1 MRTRHSAPN
10 RRISGTRASPIT
22 VEPMALDD
30 LPQVMAIDA
39 ASFPR
44 PWPEPSWRHEIIA
57 NANARCYVARV
68 APAAANLGLWRHLRA
83 RLFGMS
89 EGADSVVAGMVC
101 MWVIIDEAHI
111 ATIAAHPKYRGRKV
125 GEHLLR
131 HCLRHAID
139 NKCITV
145 MLEVRVSNTVAQN
158 LYRKFGFAVTG
169 ERKKYYSDNLED
181 ALIMTIENLQSP
193 DYQLRLQSL

>member
-1 MRTRHSAPN
+1 MQ
-10 RRISGTRASPIT
+10 
-22 VEPMALDD
+22 LDD

-57 NANARCYVARV
+57 NSNARCYVARV
-68 APAAANLGLWRHLRA
+68 ARTAANPSRWQQLRA
-83 RLFGMS
+83 RLFGIS
-89 EGADSVVAGMVC
+89 EDLGSVVAGMVC
-101 MWVIIDEAHI
+101 MWVVIDEAHI
-111 ATIAAHPKYRGRKV
+111 ATIAVHPSYRGRKV

-131 HCLRHAID
+131 HCIQQAIAS
-139 NKCITV
+139 NCITI

-181 ALIMTIENLQSP
+181 ALIMTIEDLQSA
-193 DYQLRLQSL
+193 DYRLRLQSL

>member
-1 MRTRHSAPN
+1 
-10 RRISGTRASPIT
+10 
-22 VEPMALDD
+22 MALDD

-44 PWPEPSWRHEIIA
+44 PWPEPSWRHEIVA

-68 APAAANLGLWRHLRA
+68 ARVPAGLGLLRQLRA
-83 RLFGMS
+83 RLFG
-89 EGADSVVAGMVC
+89 ELEETGSVVAGMVC

-111 ATIAAHPKYRGRKV
+111 ATIAAHPGYRGRKV

-131 HCLRHAID
+131 HCIQHAID
-139 NKCITV
+139 SKCITL

-158 LYRKFGFAVTG
+158 LYRKFGFSVTG

-181 ALIMTIENLQSP
+181 AFIMRIENLQSP